1 MPLYEQNQRLRF
13 ALRDLVMKLRLIHE
27 NPVYRLVWENAMIHG
42 INYKG
47 QPTYEN
53 ELHAAEQL
61 LDLDPQLP
69 SRKTTNE

>member
-1 MPLYEQNQRLRF
+1 
-13 ALRDLVMKLRLIHE
+13 
-27 NPVYRLVWENAMIHG
+27 MIHG